1 MTAVEARFY
10 DGKSSQQHKVLI
22 YPDPPARLRVIGD
35 GIDFSCA
42 LAEVRPS
49 SRVGNTRRHLYF
61 ADGSQCETEDNDAI
75 DAIFSGV
82 RAEAPGRLLHHWESR
97 LSYAAAALCITLFL
111 GWAGITYGLPA
122 LAKQVAFG
130 LPAAT
135 QTLIGR
141 DALAV
146 LDKVLLAPTQL
157 PAERQTQLR
166 AVFSGVTGGLE
177 EAGDYRL
184 ELRAGKRLGP
194 NALALPSGIIVFTDE
209 LAELAESDQELIAVL
224 AHEIGHLKQRHALRH
239 LLQNSA
245 TALLIAAVVG
255 DITSITSLAA
265 ALPTMLLQAKY
276 SRDFETE
283 ADAFALGYMQRN
295 GIPPEAFA
303 AILLRMDE
311 KAAAKDAPVYLSTH
325 PATRERAERFR
336 ATR

>member
-10 DGKSSQQHKVLI
+10 DGRSSLKHEVLI
-22 YPDPPARLRVIGD
+22 YPDPPDRLRVTGD

-75 DAIFSGV
+75 DEIFSGT
-82 RAEAPGRLLHHWESR
+82 RGEAPGRLLHRWESR
-97 LSYAAAALCITLFL
+97 FSYAAAALCITLFL

-122 LAKQVAFG
+122 LAKQVAFS
-130 LPAAT
+130 LPSAT

-157 PAERQTQLR
+157 PAERQTELR
-166 AVFSGVTGGLE
+166 TLFSRVSERVEG
-177 EAGDYRL
+177 AGDYRL
-184 ELRAGKRLGP
+184 ELRAAKRLGP
-194 NALALPSGIIVFTDE
+194 NALALPSGIIIFTDE
-209 LAELAESDQELIAVL
+209 LVELANSDQELIAVL
-224 AHEIGHLKQRHALRH
+224 AHEIGHLRQRHALRH

-245 TALLIAAVVG
+245 TALLVAAIIG
-255 DITSITSLAA
+255 DIVSITSLAA

-276 SRDFETE
+276 SRDFEAE
-283 ADAFALGYMQRN
+283 ADEFALGYMQRN
-295 GIPPEAFA
+295 GVPLDAFA

-325 PATRERAERFR
+325 PATRERAQRFR

>member
-10 DGKSSQQHKVLI
+10 DGKSSRQHKVSI
-22 YPDPPARLRVIGD
+22 RPDPPGRLRVTGD
-35 GIDFSCA
+35 GVDFSCA
-42 LAEVRPS
+42 LADVRPS
-49 SRVGNTRRHLYF
+49 SRVGSARRHLYF
-61 ADGSQCETEDNDAI
+61 ADGSQCETDDNDAI

-97 LSYAAAALCITLFL
+97 LGYAAAALCITLFL
-111 GWAGITYGLPA
+111 GWAAITYGLPA

-135 QTLIGR
+135 QALVGR

-146 LDKVLLAPTQL
+146 LDQTLLAPTQL
-157 PAERQTQLR
+157 PAQRQTQLR
-166 AVFSGVTGGLE
+166 AVFSAVTGGLE
-177 EAGDYRL
+177 EAGNYRL

-194 NALALPSGIIVFTDE
+194 NALALPSGIIIFTDE
-209 LAELAESDQELIAVL
+209 LVELAKNDQELIAVL
-224 AHEIGHLKQRHALRH
+224 AHEIGHLRQRHALRH

-245 TALLIAAVVG
+245 TALLVAAVVG
-255 DITSITSLAA
+255 DIASITSLAA
-265 ALPTMLLQAKY
+265 ALPSVLLQAKY

-283 ADAFALGYMQRN
+283 ADEFALAYMQRN
-295 GIPPEAFA
+295 GIAPEAFA

-311 KAAAKDAPVYLSTH
+311 KSAAKDAPMYLSTH
-325 PATRERAERFR
+325 PATRERAERFH

>member
-1 MTAVEARFY
+1 MTAVEAHFY
-10 DGKSSQQHKVLI
+10 DGRSSQQHKVLI
-22 YPDPPARLRVIGD
+22 HPDPPDRLRVTGE
-35 GIDFSCA
+35 GVDFSCA

-75 DAIFSGV
+75 DEIFSGM
-82 RAEAPGRLLHHWESR
+82 RAEAPGRLLHRWESR
-97 LSYAAAALCITLFL
+97 LSYVAAALGVTVFL
-111 GWAGITYGLPA
+111 AWAGITYGLPA

-146 LDKVLLAPTQL
+146 LDKVLLEPTQL
-157 PAERQTQLR
+157 PVARQTELR
-166 AVFSGVTGGLE
+166 TLFSRVADGLE
-177 EAGDYRL
+177 GAGDYRL

-209 LAELAESDQELIAVL
+209 LVMLAKNDQELIAVL

-245 TALLIAAVVG
+245 TALLVAAVVG
-255 DITSITSLAA
+255 DIVSITSLAA

-283 ADAFALGYMQRN
+283 ADEFALGYMQRN
-295 GIPPEAFA
+295 GIPLEAFA

-325 PATRERAERFR
+325 PAARERAERFR